1 MTTQQHV
8 HGDRQR
14 LVAGVTTFALVLM
27 LVACGGTSV
36 RHWTPASDRDSHD
49 DPAAL
54 RPGYGSGEFPTW
66 WPLTESSVHF
76 YNRIKKAKAGDAQA
90 LLDLALLAS
99 GDHRDADG
107 RRAIQ
112 QRVDKFITR
121 LKPEVSAAAN
131 DLERGYLLYRS
142 MHEVFFNGE
151 KGELGSY
158 KLEQSRVTAIFDTGR
173 YNCISSAMLFV
184 VLTRAFGLPVRGVLV
199 PTHAFVEFG
208 PRGGKVVDVE
218 TTSVDGFAVL
228 HDERFYKEAAA
239 HWTSSRGL
247 RPITIEDYRQRQI
260 VEPYRLMAM
269 GMINQAIQ
277 PETTGEDRGR
287 LVEMA
292 ALVDP
297 ESVDVQRARMQIYAL
312 EARTLYERKAQRTL
326 AKMFDAMEP
335 ELEHVMSK
343 FATDSET
350 MRTARW
356 VESVFADALQVVG
369 RSREAAALVD
379 DALPSVDMKWEDS
392 TALRQN
398 FLNVLNDQMLTLMTK
413 KNYVG
418 AITAVSKH
426 MDACR
431 KERVCA
437 SNLAAVYGNWAND
450 DLFAGNR
457 QGARKALQECV
468 AQLPDNAQC
477 AYALQTFGSR

>member
-1 MTTQQHV
+1 MTEQH
-8 HGDRQR
+8 HLHSHRQCIV
-14 LVAGVTTFALVLM
+14 VAITTLSLALL
-27 LVACGGTSV
+27 LAACGGASV
-36 RHWTPASDRDSHD
+36 RHWTPASERDSHD

-54 RPGYGSGEFPTW
+54 RPGYGSGELSTW

-76 YNRIKKAKAGDAQA
+76 YNRVKKAKAGDAQA
-90 LLDLALLAS
+90 LLDLAILAS

-112 QRVDKFITR
+112 QRVDQFITK
-121 LKPEVSAAAN
+121 LKPDVSAAAN

-158 KLEQSRVTAIFDTGR
+158 QLEQSRVTGIFDTGQ

-184 VLTRAFGLPVRGVLV
+184 VLTRAFSLPVRGVLV

-208 PRGGKVVDVE
+208 ARGGKVIDVE
-218 TTSVDGFAVL
+218 TTSIDGFAVL
-228 HDERFYKEAAA
+228 HDERFYKEAAV
-239 HWTSSRGL
+239 HWTNSRGL
-247 RPITIEDYRQRQI
+247 RPITIEDYRQRKI

-297 ESVDVQRARMQIYAL
+297 ESIDVQRARMQIYAL
-312 EARTLYERKAQRTL
+312 EARALYERKAQRTL
-326 AKMFDAMEP
+326 AKMFDAMKP
-335 ELEHVMSK
+335 ELENVMLK
-343 FATDSET
+343 FAADSET

-356 VESVFADALQVVG
+356 IESAFADALQVVG

-392 TALRQN
+392 NALRQN

-418 AITAVSKH
+418 AIKAVSKH

-431 KERVCA
+431 NERVCA

-450 DLFAGNR
+450 DLYTGNR
-457 QGARKALQECV
+457 QGARMALQECV
-468 AQLPDNAQC
+468 SQLPDNAQC
-477 AYALQTFGSR
+477 SYALKTFGSR

>member
-1 MTTQQHV
+1 MTEQRHV
-8 HGDRQR
+8 HRHRQR
-14 LVAGVTTFALVLM
+14 FVVATTTFTLALM
-27 LVACGGTSV
+27 LAACGGASV
-36 RHWTPASDRDSHD
+36 RHWTPASERDSHD
-49 DPAAL
+49 DPATL

-66 WPLTESSVHF
+66 WPLTESSADF
-76 YNRIKKAKAGDAQA
+76 YSRIKKAKAGDAQA
-90 LLDLALLAS
+90 LLDLAILAS

-112 QRVDKFITR
+112 RRVDQFITKLR
-121 LKPEVSAAAN
+121 PDVSAAAN

-184 VLTRAFGLPVRGVLV
+184 VLTRAFSLPVRGVLV

-208 PRGGKVVDVE
+208 ARGRKVVDVE
-218 TTSVDGFAVL
+218 TTSIDGFAVL
-228 HDERFYKEAAA
+228 HDEHFYKEAAV

-247 RPITIEDYRQRQI
+247 RPITIDDYRQRKI
-260 VEPYRLMAM
+260 VEPHRLMAM

-297 ESVDVQRARMQIYAL
+297 ESTEVQRARMQSYAL
-312 EARTLYERKAQRTL
+312 EARALYERKAQRTL

-335 ELEHVMSK
+335 ELEKVMLK
-343 FATDSET
+343 FAADSET

-392 TALRQN
+392 KALRQN
-398 FLNVLNDQMLTLMTK
+398 FLNILSDQMLTLMTK

-418 AITAVSKH
+418 AVKAVSKH
-426 MDACR
+426 IDTCR
-431 KERVCA
+431 SESVCA
-437 SNLAAVYGNWAND
+437 HNLAVVYSNWAND
-450 DLFAGNR
+450 DLYAGNR

-468 AQLPDNAQC
+468 TQLPDDAQC
-477 AYALQTFGSR
+477 AYALKIFGNR